1 MMENLLILLHTQV
14 ILNKTYH
21 VLVSGYLSKQQ
32 LQKLATGL
40 EIEPWI
46 ITSKAQAKLVK
57 YEEAKNVSILLLTIH
72 EGRKH
77 QVKKMIQ
84 ALGHEVIKLQ
94 SVFYN

>member
-1 MMENLLILLHTQV
+1 M
-14 ILNKTYH
+14 
-21 VLVSGYLSKQQ
+21 VSGYFSKQQ

-40 EIEPWI
+40 EIEPGI

-77 QVKKMIQ
+77 QV
-84 ALGHEVIKLQ
+84 
-94 SVFYN
+94 